1 MGVTKE
7 ITRPG
12 PAGAQVPAKGD
23 TIVIHYHGTLSDGT
37 KFDSSVERG
46 TPFETPIG
54 VGRVI
59 KGWDEGILGSKES
72 GIAPMRVGEKAKLTI
87 THDYAY
93 GERGFPPV
101 IPPKAT
107 LIFEVELIGI
117 KGKQEL

>member
-7 ITRPG
+7 IIRPG
-12 PAGAQVPAKGD
+12 PAGALVPQKGD
-23 TIVIHYHGTLSDGT
+23 TIIIHYTGTLEDGK
-37 KFDSSVERG
+37 KFDSSVDRG

-54 VGRVI
+54 VSRVI
-59 KGWDEGILGSKES
+59 KGWDVGILGGEN
-72 GIAPMRVGEKAKLTI
+72 GIVAMRVGEKAKLTI

-101 IPPKAT
+101 IPPAAT

-117 KGKQEL
+117 KGKEEL

>member
-12 PAGAQVPAKGD
+12 PAGAKVPKKGD
-23 TIVIHYHGTLSDGT
+23 TIIIHYTGTLESDGS
-37 KFDSSVERG
+37 KFDSSVDRG

-59 KGWDEGILGSKES
+59 KGWDVGILGGEN
-72 GIAPMRVGEKAKLTI
+72 GIVAMRVGEKAKLTI
-87 THDYAY
+87 SSDYAY

-107 LIFEVELIGI
+107 LVFEVELIDI
-117 KGKQEL
+117 KAKDEL